1 MLSVIPDIDL
11 LFPLFLQH
19 RGPTHSILMA
29 FAIFVPFFALWRMK
43 TAPYFVALVQHSLIG
58 DYIAGGNVQLL
69 WPLTGEHFGMSIGIE
84 SQINI
89 ALEWSLFLASM
100 VVMVRVGDLAVFLQP
115 HGSNLILTV
124 PTFTV
129 LLPTFLSFPLYVP
142 GWLILPHLIYLCV
155 FLASIFVDVYKV
167 LK

>member
-1 MLSVIPDIDL
+1 MLSVAPDIDL

-29 FAIFVPFFALWRMK
+29 FAIFVPFFALWHTK
-43 TAPYFVALVQHSLIG
+43 AVPYFAALIQHSLIG

-69 WPLTGEHFGMSIGIE
+69 WPLTGELFGMSIGIE
-84 SQINI
+84 SQTNI
-89 ALEWSLFLASM
+89 ALEWALFLASM
-100 VVMVRVGDLAVFLQP
+100 VIMVRMGDLRVLLQP
-115 HGSNLILTV
+115 HSSNLILSV

-129 LLPTFLSFPLYVP
+129 LLPTFFCFPLYVP
-142 GWLILPHLIYLCV
+142 VWLILPHLIYLCV
-155 FLASIFVDVYKV
+155 FLASIFADIYKV